1 MVNRIFP
8 FENSYAEL
16 PSRFLEFLKP
26 SPVRQPRLICLNEKL
41 AERLRLNPSLLQ
53 DEEGVE
59 ILAGNLV
66 PPGAE
71 PLAMAYAGF
80 QFGHWV
86 PQLGDG
92 RAILLGEIMD

>member
-8 FENSYAEL
+8 FENSYSEL
-16 PSRFLEFLKP
+16 PNRFFEALKP

-41 AERLRLNPSLLQ
+41 AERLRLNSSLLK
-53 DEEGVE
+53 DEEGVK

-92 RAILLGEIMD
+92 RAILL